1 MAWTYL
7 LLAGIFEIGFTTFL
21 KLSNGFKDLR
31 YASLFLLCSL
41 ISFFCLSKAIKTI
54 PLGTAY
60 AVWMGIGIFG
70 TSVIGIVFYDEPNH
84 GLRVGFLVMLLVA
97 LIGLRV
103 TGA

>member
-21 KLSNGFKDLR
+21 KLSNGMKDLR
-31 YASLFLLCSL
+31 YGALFLACSL

-70 TSVIGIVFYDEPNH
+70 TSVIGIVFYHEPSH

-103 TGA
+103 TGT

>member
-1 MAWTYL
+1 
-7 LLAGIFEIGFTTFL
+7 
-21 KLSNGFKDLR
+21 
-31 YASLFLLCSL
+31 
-41 ISFFCLSKAIKTI
+41 
-54 PLGTAY
+54 
-60 AVWMGIGIFG
+60 MGIGIFG

>member
-31 YASLFLLCSL
+31 YSALFLACSL

-70 TSVIGIVFYDEPNH
+70 TAIIGIVFYGEPNNA
-84 GLRVGFLVMLLVA
+84 LRVGFLTLLLVA
-97 LIGLRV
+97 LIGLRL